1 MLISS
6 RGMGLIL
13 EMNLGGKT
21 VELLENTCRISPL
34 WVLAVNAGSVALLS
48 TMAGLLLFQKKR
60 HQIKGPFLW
69 SGYFG
74 FHWPVPLWLS

>member
-1 MLISS
+1 
-6 RGMGLIL
+6 MGLIL

-48 TMAGLLLFQKKR
+48 TMAGLLLFQKKD
-60 HQIKGPFLW
+60 IK
-69 SGYFG
+69 
-74 FHWPVPLWLS
+74 